1 MARSSEL
8 ARAVLDERLVALR
21 DVVPLAPPRG
31 WIRAIREALG
41 MTLADLG
48 RRLNVTKQA
57 VLQMETSEA
66 DGSIRLA
73 TLRRAAEALDCTL
86 VYALVPN
93 GSLDETVDHR
103 ARTVATRDVERAH
116 HTMLLEAQA
125 GGTED
130 RERLVEE
137 FAEQVKDSRDL
148 WRD

>member
-1 MARSSEL
+1 MAQTSEL

-41 MTLADLG
+41 MTLPDLG
-48 RRLNVTKQA
+48 RRLDVTKQA

-66 DGSIRLA
+66 DGSIRVA

-93 GSLDETVDHR
+93 GSLAETVDQR
-103 ARTVATRDVERAH
+103 ARTVATRDVERAQ